1 MQFTAPLAAG
11 LVLLVKHYRNE
22 SARRRRIESVLDE
35 YRELF
40 NTPVPRL
47 HAVRDALVEQME
59 AGLRCQPGGL
69 MMLPSYVDVL
79 PSGHEQGDCY
89 AIDLG
94 GTNLRVAHVQ
104 LGQERGA
111 TQAVHIREWPIP
123 EEHYDTDGGGLLRY
137 VARCTAEVVRQHSAG
152 GTGDLRPVIGFC
164 FSFPVDQTALDN
176 GRVLVWTKNFRGRY
190 LVGQDVVAALRAELA
205 AEGLPGAV
213 VPAVMNDTVATLVAL
228 RYREP
233 DTQLG
238 IILGTGTNCAYL
250 ERSAAVGK
258 LPAGFAGRGAAMV
271 VNSEWADMRC
281 AALPGCLE
289 DLWVDCSSTHP
300 GSGLFEKQVSG
311 LYLGEVARRILLRLA
326 EKEGLFG
333 GAVPGLLARHHRF
346 DTAHLA
352 SVDEDSSAELAGVGE
367 VLAAVLE
374 IRGTTRRQRQTVQE
388 VCRLV
393 CLRSARLCAADRKSV
408 V

>member
-1 MQFTAPLAAG
+1 MI
-11 LVLLVKHYRNE
+11 
-22 SARRRRIESVLDE
+22 RRRRRWSTLQ

-111 TQAVHIREWPIP
+111 TQAVHIRRACVVEWPIP

-137 VARCTAEVVRQHSAG
+137 VARCTAEV
-152 GTGDLRPVIGFC
+152 
-164 FSFPVDQTALDN
+164 
-176 GRVLVWTKNFRGRY
+176 NFRGRY

-311 LYLGEVARRILLRLA
+311 LYLGEVARRILLR
-326 EKEGLFG
+326 
-333 GAVPGLLARHHRF
+333 
-346 DTAHLA
+346 
-352 SVDEDSSAELAGVGE
+352 
-367 VLAAVLE
+367 
-374 IRGTTRRQRQTVQE
+374 
-388 VCRLV
+388 
-393 CLRSARLCAADRKSV
+393 
-408 V
+408 